1 MPARVT
7 FREGARVYLRP
18 RIESDIPCLFK
29 WSNDPDILKF
39 LSYQYPRS
47 EAEIRQSI
55 MDDSKQLD
63 RFAFIIVLKGKAPEH
78 DRPIGWMTLFNID
91 RDNGTAITGAAIGER
106 DCQCCGYGTEAKML
120 LLDFAF
126 NTVNLRKVYSH
137 VYAVN
142 KRSLRYS
149 EKCGYRH
156 EATLPKHKS
165 LGGRLIDEH
174 ILAVYADRW
183 RMLWKKS
190 RKSIL
195 PKK

>member
-1 MPARVT
+1 MPARVI
-7 FREGARVYLRP
+7 FREGSRVYLRP

-29 WSNDPDILKF
+29 WSNDPDILKY

-55 MDDSKQLD
+55 LDSGKQLN
-63 RFAFIIVLKGKAPEH
+63 RFAFIIMLKGETPEH
-78 DRPIGWMTLFNID
+78 DRPIGWMSLFDID
-91 RDNGTAITGAAIGER
+91 RDNGTAVTGAAIGEQ
-106 DCQCCGYGTEAKML
+106 DCQCRGYGTEAKML

-126 NTVNLRKVYSH
+126 NTINLRKVYSH
-137 VYAVN
+137 VYAAN

-156 EATLPKHKS
+156 EATLPKHKY
-165 LGGRLIDEH
+165 LGGRLINEH

-183 RMLWKKS
+183 RKLWQKSKKS
-190 RKSIL
+190 TR
-195 PKK
+195 P